1 MRHTAAFRY
10 QFPVTAYVTPIVFQ
24 NPPAPA
30 DIQEKILA
38 TDGEVPDYYRV
49 VEAFAFH
56 FDSRIFT
63 GKLIFSLPGK
73 SRFHYCFP
81 LHRKC

>member
-10 QFPVTAYVTPIVFQ
+10 QFPVTAYVTPLVFQ

-49 VEAFAFH
+49 DIPTSITAPSDAIRIPANRSSFIFIAVFS
-56 FDSRIFT
+56 SR
-63 GKLIFSLPGK
+63 
-73 SRFHYCFP
+73 
-81 LHRKC
+81 